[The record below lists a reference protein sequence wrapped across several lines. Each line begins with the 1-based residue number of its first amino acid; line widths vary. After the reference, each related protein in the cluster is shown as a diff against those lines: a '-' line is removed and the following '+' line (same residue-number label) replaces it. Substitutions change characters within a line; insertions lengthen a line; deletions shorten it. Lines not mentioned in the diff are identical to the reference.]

1 MNTDPNSDFDFT
13 SLAGA
18 EKPRASAKAAP
29 STPAKSKFYNAAVAQ
44 KLFELGGAREKMVEG
59 GVFFTE
65 NDKPGKGGLFSKAV
79 PNKMY
84 FIAAGEVSLTIGGV
98 ALDTIGVGEIFGEI
112 SVITGGTRSA
122 TATAKSKCAA
132 YSLDAEQFQQAIQKM
147 PEFALM
153 LMNVMF
159 DRLRLVAARLAS
171 RSIAPGNGGER
182 GVAIFDPPMLKQL
195 HRQLD
200 KQLDHAATLRY
211 ASMQAIMREG
221 ETGAYMYVVLE
232 GRVAISIK
240 GSVVET
246 SGVGG
251 AFGEMAL
258 VDQSPRTATATA
270 ETEVALLAIN
280 RSTLLTLVKEQPA
293 FAMALL
299 RAVADRLR
307 YMNGLLA

>member
-13 SLAGA
+13 NLAGA
-18 EKPRASAKAAP
+18 EKTRATAKAAP
-29 STPAKSKFYNAAVAQ
+29 SVPAKSKFYNAAVAQ

-59 GVFFTE
+59 GVFFAE

-98 ALDTIGVGEIFGEI
+98 ALDTIGAGEIFGEI

-182 GVAIFDPPMLKQL
+182 GVTIFDQTMLKQL

>member
-13 SLAGA
+13 SLAGTA
-18 EKPRASAKAAP
+18 KSPSATKAA
-29 STPAKSKFYNAAVAQ
+29 SSAPAKSKFYNAAVAQ
-44 KLFELGGAREKMVEG
+44 KLFELGGAREKMAEG

-84 FIAAGEVSLTIGGV
+84 FIAAGEVSLTVGGV

-182 GVAIFDPPMLKQL
+182 GVTIFDQAMLKQL
-195 HRQLD
+195 DQ
-200 KQLDHAATLRY
+200 QLDHAATLRY

-221 ETGAYMYVVLE
+221 EAGAYMYVVLA

-251 AFGEMAL
+251 TFGEMAL

-270 ETEVALLAIN
+270 ETEVVLLAIN